1 MVASSLFDII
11 FDYNFDMSKI
21 INVFSERL
29 KELRSERGLSIKQL
43 AKELLISDMAI
54 SRWERKL
61 QVPNIEM
68 LDLLARYFKTTPNYL
83 LGYED

>member
-1 MVASSLFDII
+1 
-11 FDYNFDMSKI
+11 MSKI